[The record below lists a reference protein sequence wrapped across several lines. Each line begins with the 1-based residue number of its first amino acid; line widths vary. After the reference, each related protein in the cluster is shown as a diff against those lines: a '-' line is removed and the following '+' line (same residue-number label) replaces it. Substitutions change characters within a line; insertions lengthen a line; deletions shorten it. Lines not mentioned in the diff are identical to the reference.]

1 MLAFYKIGFMVYVK
15 ALPNEC
21 KTLKLGMHYYW
32 KMMVILG
39 RTLRENVY
47 YIKHGSSSF
56 NLLPWLFRLGSAIV
70 HVILWWISSWW
81 NCDMF

>member
-39 RTLRENVY
+39 RTLREC
-47 YIKHGSSSF
+47 
-56 NLLPWLFRLGSAIV
+56 LLYKAWEQFI
-70 HVILWWISSWW
+70 
-81 NCDMF
+81 